1 MLTLRYR
8 AMRPS
13 YQFGTNPGGKLEQ
26 SEMPCWTGK
35 WRGGRTYRTKDG
47 RTVYVLWKMVAG
59 RNYAITLDAKSEM
72 EAEAELALFLR
83 DPTRYQTR
91 AEVARARDD
100 AAVYLDP
107 ETVGRFLEYL
117 KREGRT
123 ERYVGNVGFY
133 LAAWAEALAGRDL
146 RTVNQQ
152 ELIQELAQHKTAR
165 KNRIIALKSFT
176 AWLRQVEGVLPG
188 AEDASLALKV
198 PPARPE
204 KAVREK
210 GYSIAQIER
219 LYRAI
224 SGWESAK
231 FGWKGTGRVTDVRP
245 VRDVLCLHAKTGMH
259 ATEIERLARGEGTVT
274 VLKEQGPIAA
284 TIRFVHKS
292 GGCTSRASI
301 IKPLYCDALSQT
313 WT

>member
-1 MLTLRYR
+1 
-8 AMRPS
+8 
-13 YQFGTNPGGKLEQ
+13 
-26 SEMPCWTGK
+26 
-35 WRGGRTYRTKDG
+35 
-47 RTVYVLWKMVAG
+47 MVAG